1 MEQPDMPTPID
12 WPYWESQF
20 VGFIE
25 RAGPAAD
32 PAHDIEHIR
41 RVVAN
46 ARALAAH
53 EQADLAVVVPAA
65 WLHDCVSVPKSSPL
79 RSQASRLAGRAAL
92 EFLQSID
99 YPTHYLPAIQHAI
112 EAHSFSANILPRTRE
127 AMVVEDADRLDS
139 LGAIGLARCLMLSG
153 AMGRRLYD
161 PLEPIPAAR
170 PLDDQANAIDHC
182 YAKLFRLAEHMTT
195 GAGRAEA
202 LQRTAFLQAFVDQLR
217 GEIPT
222 VSGSPRA

>member
-1 MEQPDMPTPID
+1 MPITFD
-12 WPYWESQF
+12 WPAWEPQF
-20 VGFIE
+20 AGFIE
-25 RAGPAAD
+25 RSGPAAD

-46 ARALAAH
+46 ARAIAAH

-79 RSQASRLAGRAAL
+79 RSQASRLASQAAL

-99 YPTHYLPAIQHAI
+99 YPAQYLPAIQHAI
-112 EAHSFSANILPRTRE
+112 EAHSFSANIAPRTRE
-127 AMVVEDADRLDS
+127 AMVVQDADRLDS

-161 PLEPIPAAR
+161 PLEPIPSAR
-170 PLDDQANAIDHC
+170 PLDDQANAIDHF
-182 YAKLFRLAEHMTT
+182 YAKLFQLAEHMTT
-195 GAGRAEA
+195 QAGRSEA
-202 LQRTAFLQAFVDQLR
+202 LNRTAFLQAFVDQLR
-217 GEIPT
+217 QEIPALGDRQ
-222 VSGSPRA
+222 S

>member
-1 MEQPDMPTPID
+1 MPITSD
-12 WPYWESQF
+12 WLAWEAQF
-20 VGFIE
+20 AGFIE
-25 RAGPAAD
+25 RAGPPAD
-32 PAHDIEHIR
+32 TAHDIEHIR

-53 EQADLAVVVPAA
+53 EQADLAIVLPAA

-92 EFLQSID
+92 EFLQSIS
-99 YPTHYLPAIQHAI
+99 YPAQYLPAIQHAI
-112 EAHSFSANILPRTRE
+112 EAHSFSANITPQTRE
-127 AMVVEDADRLDS
+127 AMVVQDADRLDS

-170 PLDDQANAIDHC
+170 PIDDQANAIDHF
-182 YAKLFRLAEHMTT
+182 YAKLFQLAEHMTT
-195 GAGRAEA
+195 QAGRSEA
-202 LQRTAFLQAFVDQLR
+202 LKRTAFLQAFVDRLR
-217 GEIPT
+217 EEIPT
-222 VSGSPRA
+222 APGEPGA